1 MPVAGKPVA
10 FVLTHRSTFFYF
22 FAMHSIDIPCK
33 FNLFLLYLN
42 LLKHF
47 ELPCV

>member
-22 FAMHSIDIPCK
+22 FAMHSIDFPCK
-33 FNLFLLYLN
+33 FNLFFTV
-42 LLKHF
+42 LKSF
-47 ELPCV
+47 EAF